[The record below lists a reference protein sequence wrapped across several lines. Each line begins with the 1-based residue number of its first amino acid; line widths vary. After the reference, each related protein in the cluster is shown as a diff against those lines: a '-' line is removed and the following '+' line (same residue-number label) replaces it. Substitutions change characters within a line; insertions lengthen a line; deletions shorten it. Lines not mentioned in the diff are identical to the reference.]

1 VFEVKANGRSHRVML
16 WGGTSFNFGRDLDRL
31 DSYIAASERMRGV
44 VARAPV
50 DVFLSN
56 HPSNDKTLPNI
67 AALRADP
74 ATVANPFVIGTPAVD
89 RVLQVLGEC
98 ARAQKARFLIPS

>member
-1 VFEVKANGRSHRVML
+1 
-16 WGGTSFNFGRDLDRL
+16 
-31 DSYIAASERMRGV
+31 
-44 VARAPV
+44 
-50 DVFLSN
+50 VFLSN

-67 AALRADP
+67 AALRAKP
-74 ATVANPFVIGTPAVD
+74 AANPFVIGTPAVD